1 MAIGDL
7 DGIGPDYPS
16 IVIAGYTG
24 TLASPDHKISLWSY
38 DGTNM
43 VQSWIID
50 LEEVTGSLDP
60 TLATNAAPGTI
71 GIADF
76 GGGAKIYFA
85 NVVLEP
91 DGTIYAQGTDLNW
104 PTTIGYGSLALDV
117 LDVEDNNDGV
127 LELITA
133 GKIWTV
139 NTDGTLTERKDIND
153 DIDLDASITGDY
165 YVKTWSNLAS
175 GNDDSRVMI
184 SAADY
189 NLDGDLDGGIDL
201 IFAGA
206 LGSSSTDE
214 TAVFL
219 WDPTKNQVKV
229 FKPSNNHTRG
239 TGRIAIGDTDGDG
252 AMNALFVSGNTL
264 YNLNENFQQQ
274 WSFTVNEG
282 NTTGYSGVTL
292 YDFDGDGK
300 SEILYRDRDYF
311 KTFSDLG
318 TTAQTILEAPCKS
331 YTREEYP
338 IVADL
343 DNDGKAEI
351 CFSCLYE
358 NSATISTVNEANGDS
373 KEGALRVYGASNS
386 SRWQTTRGVWNQHA
400 YMNVNIEDN
409 LTIATTQNLL
419 ETVNAGAD
427 CYDGS
432 NGTANIAGNQNKP
445 FNMFLGQAPLLTD
458 DCPSFAL
465 PDLIIGSLSATT
477 AECPDTK
484 FDLTYTLTN
493 QGDVSVSG
501 ALPITFYAGDPEDAS
516 ATKLNTVTVN
526 LVSLAKN
533 ATAPFTSRVIGL
545 GTNDFDWESNDLY
558 AVINEN
564 GALPPITPRAA
575 LIPENSLCNNKASL
589 NVDYTNFPLSPTTE
603 DGPSLTLTKVSDNI
617 KCDDTKPDN
626 GEVQVY
632 YNGSIGGSIE
642 TIFNEDFEN
651 NSISN
656 LNSNTLTDPS
666 GNWSAFGGNTSA
678 TTDFYGVGTGRQTSG
693 KTFIVNNGT
702 SAVILETK
710 SIDIAGY
717 TDVEIDIDAFTNNS
731 LEASGATVDLIN
743 VYYSIDD
750 AAYVQISTANALLG
764 SFSYKHV
771 NQSGLSGNTLKVKFE
786 ITNNDAAEYTEIDN
800 ISIKGTLPA
809 IDTEHR
815 ESSGFEFLWYLGDVA
830 AQGADFT
837 NPVVHTGSSYTGMA
851 DTTYT
856 VRGRYINGNCFS
868 EALDVTIDLGDTT
881 EFSAKGWQWRA
892 LTDCLSPN
900 GIAAAG
906 VWEGPGVWNGD
917 TTNLTRLNYEFTW
930 YLLSEGVTAL
940 GTGYRLSNRLSK
952 GREHHYRL

>member
-1 MAIGDL
+1 
-7 DGIGPDYPS
+7 
-16 IVIAGYTG
+16 
-24 TLASPDHKISLWSY
+24 
-38 DGTNM
+38 
-43 VQSWIID
+43 
-50 LEEVTGSLDP
+50 
-60 TLATNAAPGTI
+60 
-71 GIADF
+71 
-76 GGGAKIYFA
+76 
-85 NVVLEP
+85 
-91 DGTIYAQGTDLNW
+91 
-104 PTTIGYGSLALDV
+104 
-117 LDVEDNNDGV
+117 
-127 LELITA
+127 
-133 GKIWTV
+133 
-139 NTDGTLTERKDIND
+139 
-153 DIDLDASITGDY
+153 
-165 YVKTWSNLAS
+165 
-175 GNDDSRVMI
+175 
-184 SAADY
+184 
-189 NLDGDLDGGIDL
+189 
-201 IFAGA
+201 
-206 LGSSSTDE
+206 
-214 TAVFL
+214 
-219 WDPTKNQVKV
+219 
-229 FKPSNNHTRG
+229 
-239 TGRIAIGDTDGDG
+239 
-252 AMNALFVSGNTL
+252 
-264 YNLNENFQQQ
+264 
-274 WSFTVNEG
+274 
-282 NTTGYSGVTL
+282 
-292 YDFDGDGK
+292 
-300 SEILYRDRDYF
+300 
-311 KTFSDLG
+311 
-318 TTAQTILEAPCKS
+318 
-331 YTREEYP
+331 
-338 IVADL
+338 
-343 DNDGKAEI
+343 
-351 CFSCLYE
+351 
-358 NSATISTVNEANGDS
+358 
-373 KEGALRVYGASNS
+373 
-386 SRWQTTRGVWNQHA
+386 
-400 YMNVNIEDN
+400 MNVGYIS
-409 LTIATTQNLL
+409 I
-419 ETVNAGAD
+419 
-427 CYDGS
+427 
-432 NGTANIAGNQNKP
+432 
-445 FNMFLGQAPLLTD
+445 
-458 DCPSFAL
+458 
-465 PDLIIGSLSATT
+465 
-477 AECPDTK
+477 
-484 FDLTYTLTN
+484 
-493 QGDVSVSG
+493 SG

-533 ATAPFTSRVIGL
+533 ATANYTSTVIGL

-564 GALPPITPRAA
+564 GALPPITPTAA
-575 LIPENSLCNNKASL
+575 LIPEDSLCNNKASL

-917 TTNLTRLNYEFTW
+917 TTNLTRLNYAFTW
-930 YLLSEGVTAL
+930 
-940 GTGYRLSNRLSK
+940 
-952 GREHHYRL
+952 